1 MEGKQQYSKIT
12 IDFSWAERIKV
23 TNKVDQRN
31 AWPRAREEK
40 GITKKEQVIVAKSQ
54 CLGV

>member
-31 AWPRAREEK
+31 AWPRVREEK